1 MDKNKKIT
9 QCEMCADYDFDED
22 SCTISLDEDD
32 AARFMTQPYSQCTY
46 FSMYDEY
53 KIVRKQ
59 N

>member
-1 MDKNKKIT
+1 MNSKKIT
-9 QCEMCADYDFDED
+9 QCEMCAYYDED
-22 SCTISLDEDD
+22 EECCSINLDEDD
-32 AARFMTQPYSQCTY
+32 IARYMSQPYSQCSY

>member
-1 MDKNKKIT
+1 MEDKIN
-9 QCEMCADYDFDED
+9 QCEMCAYYDED
-22 SCTISLDEDD
+22 ECTISLDEDD
-32 AARFMTQPYSQCTY
+32 IARFMGQPYGACSY